1 MVRLKKFIMA
11 TKLLY
16 KNYLFVAGGTLLVLG
31 LGNYIA
37 AHVKV
42 KQYQGVRAEIA
53 PQLHTASSFL
63 LYEDSSPFPNEARE
77 RWEIARAKLGFYHVV
92 QSGGRLMM
100 SIGAICILL
109 ALIRLR
115 RQRIYAYRSFR

>member
-1 MVRLKKFIMA
+1 MA

-37 AHVKV
+37 AHFKV
-42 KQYQGVRAEIA
+42 SHYQTVRAEIA
-53 PQLHTASSFL
+53 PQLQTASSFL
-63 LYEDSSPFPNEARE
+63 LYEAGSPFPSEARE

-92 QSGGRLMM
+92 QSGGQLMM
-100 SIGAICILL
+100 SLGVICITL
-109 ALIRLR
+109 ALLRLR
-115 RQRIYAYRSFR
+115 RQRLYAYRPFP